1 MKKKVLFISV
11 FVIAA
16 SLVLTGCGSTDVVAS
31 SAVTSFE
38 AMANNEAVQSQ
49 TSDIGDVS
57 YWRLQAS
64 EAAVFVLGK
73 SAEADLDIAI
83 EVDATPFINAGLNP
97 SLLSEDRYSFDPTTN
112 RLSVISNLG
121 DTQLD
126 GAPGDT
132 IEKTFEQW
140 VKGYRKSIGYHAP
153 MDHFGISLGDGN
165 MLEWAKTLETNDKD
179 LVFVLNPEPL
189 IQAGVDPA
197 KLETWVFGEVE
208 VMDEAGKAVMVEK
221 FLMVYS
227 FD

>member
-1 MKKKVLFISV
+1 MKKRVLYSSV
-11 FVIAA
+11 FVLAA
-16 SLVLTGCGSTDVVAS
+16 SLVLTGCGSTDVIAG
-31 SAVTSFE
+31 SAVTSFG
-38 AMANNEAVQSQ
+38 AMASSDAVQSQ
-49 TSDIGDVS
+49 AANSGDAA

-73 SAEADLDIAI
+73 NADSNLDIAL
-83 EVDATPFINAGLNP
+83 ELDAAPFINAGLNP
-97 SLLSEDRYSFDPTTN
+97 SLLSEDRYSFDPATN
-112 RLSVISNLG
+112 RLSVVSNLG
-121 DTQLD
+121 DTELD

-132 IEKTFEQW
+132 VEKTFEQW

-189 IQAGVDPA
+189 IQAGVDPE
-197 KLETWVFGEVE
+197 KLESWVFGEVE
-208 VMDEAGKAVMVEK
+208 VMDEAGKAAMVEK

>member
-1 MKKKVLFISV
+1 MKKRIIMTSV
-11 FVIAA
+11 FVLAA
-16 SLVLTGCGSTDVVAS
+16 SFVLTGCGSTDVVAS
-31 SAVTSFE
+31 SAVTSFG
-38 AMANNEAVQSQ
+38 AMAGSEAVQSQ
-49 TSDIGDVS
+49 SASIGDAEF
-57 YWRLQAS
+57 WRLQAS
-64 EAAVFVLGK
+64 DDAVFVLGK
-73 SAEADLDIAI
+73 SDAADLDIAL

-97 SLLSEDRYSFDPTTN
+97 SLLSEDRYSFDQATN
-112 RLSVISNLG
+112 KLSVISNLG
-121 DTQLD
+121 DAQLK
-126 GAPGDT
+126 GASGET

-189 IQAGVDPA
+189 IQAGVDPE
-197 KLETWVFGEVE
+197 KLESWVFGEVE
-208 VMDEAGKAVMVEK
+208 VMDEAGKTAMVEK

>member
-1 MKKKVLFISV
+1 MKKRVLFSSI
-11 FVIAA
+11 FVLAA
-16 SLVLTGCGSTDVVAS
+16 SLVLTGCGSTDVVAG
-31 SAVTSFE
+31 SAVSSFG
-38 AMANNEAVQSQ
+38 AMANNDAVQSQ
-49 TSDIGDVS
+49 AAVS
-57 YWRLQAS
+57 GGAEYWRLQAS

-73 SAEADLDIAI
+73 NADSDLDIAL
-83 EVDATPFINAGLNP
+83 ELDATPFINAGLNP
-97 SLLSEDRYSFDPTTN
+97 SLLSEERYSFDPATS
-112 RLSVISNLG
+112 RLSVVSNLG
-121 DTQLD
+121 DTELD
-126 GAPGDT
+126 GAPGDSV
-132 IEKTFEQW
+132 EKTFEQW

-165 MLEWAKTLETNDKD
+165 MLEWAKTLESNDKD
-179 LVFVLNPEPL
+179 LVSVLNPEPL

>member
-1 MKKKVLFISV
+1 MKKRVLFSSV
-11 FVIAA
+11 FVLAA
-16 SLVLTGCGSTDVVAS
+16 SLVLTGCGSTDVIAG
-31 SAVTSFE
+31 SAVTSFG
-38 AMANNEAVQSQ
+38 AMANNDAVQSQ
-49 TSDIGDVS
+49 AAVSDGAEF
-57 YWRLQAS
+57 WRLQAS
-64 EAAVFVLGK
+64 EAAVFVLAK
-73 SAEADLDIAI
+73 NADSDLDIAL
-83 EVDATPFINAGLNP
+83 ELDATPFINAGLNP
-97 SLLSEDRYSFDPTTN
+97 SLLSEERYSFDPETS
-112 RLSVISNLG
+112 RLSVVSNLG
-121 DTQLD
+121 DTELG
-126 GAPGDT
+126 GAPGDSV
-132 IEKTFEQW
+132 EKTFEQW

-165 MLEWAKTLETNDKD
+165 MLEWAKTLESNDKD

>member
-1 MKKKVLFISV
+1 MKKRVLFSSV
-11 FVIAA
+11 FVLAA
-16 SLVLTGCGSTDVVAS
+16 SLALTGCGSTDVVAS
-31 SAVTSFE
+31 SAVTSFG
-38 AMANNEAVQSQ
+38 AMANNDAVQSQ
-49 TSDIGDVS
+49 AAVS
-57 YWRLQAS
+57 GGAEYWRLQAS

-73 SAEADLDIAI
+73 NADSDLDIAL
-83 EVDATPFINAGLNP
+83 ELDATPFINAGLNP
-97 SLLSEDRYSFDPTTN
+97 SLLSEERYSFDPATS
-112 RLSVISNLG
+112 RLSVVSNLG
-121 DTQLD
+121 DTELD
-126 GAPGDT
+126 GAPGDSV
-132 IEKTFEQW
+132 EKTFAQW
-140 VKGYRKSIGYHAP
+140 VKDYRTSIGYHAP